1 MSKAVG
7 ETWGPSNRPGKVETC
22 FVWLN
27 SNKEFCEPGRHVV
40 RMGRVFGSGA
50 SDIMC
55 KLCCCSEPG
64 PPQRGGTGPW
74 EALEMW
80 LRPSCALEPSLPLT
94 LGPPDGFAGRGDG
107 AQDLRQTCPPQLRAA
122 GEGGGGSLCRR
133 VWVVAY
139 LVVGPVVPIVPTLRS
154 HGRHCSDQ
162 RLTTQRFL
170 KIKSCSA
177 CPLSLSMGKAGSG
190 GATFCSGGRPH
201 RPHLTGPFSAGC
213 WD

>member
-1 MSKAVG
+1 
-7 ETWGPSNRPGKVETC
+7 
-22 FVWLN
+22 
-27 SNKEFCEPGRHVV
+27 
-40 RMGRVFGSGA
+40 
-50 SDIMC
+50 MC

-139 LVVGPVVPIVPTLRS
+139 LAVGPVVPIVPTLRS

-162 RLTTQRFL
+162 RLTTQSFF
-170 KIKSCSA
+170 KIKSCST
-177 CPLSLSMGKAGSG
+177 CPLSLSMGKAGVG
-190 GATFCSGGRPH
+190 GCHLLFRRTASPPSPYRALLCRMLGLSQNDINPPT
-201 RPHLTGPFSAGC
+201 PHLCRVVS
-213 WD
+213 